1 MENKIIYFDEIVKT
15 INKSNNVK
23 YFDNLNYFILNGDK
37 IKINYKKMINDIVH
51 IKFTNDQKKGII
63 KILKFLGN
71 PKEKIYGLYGY
82 AGTGNTTTIIEVIIF
97 LAKILD
103 IWNFAKRQNFV
114 VSSHFRKQE
123 KISPNLENKPVL
135 QGHRGSQ

>member
-1 MENKIIYFDEIVKT
+1 MNNLCKPGTRIAKIYILISFLTKQVHT
-15 INKSNNVK
+15 
-23 YFDNLNYFILNGDK
+23 FIL
-37 IKINYKKMINDIVH
+37 IKNNIWKY
-51 IKFTNDQKKGII
+51 
-63 KILKFLGN
+63 
-71 PKEKIYGLYGY
+71 
-82 AGTGNTTTIIEVIIF
+82 IF
-97 LAKILD
+97 LAKILE